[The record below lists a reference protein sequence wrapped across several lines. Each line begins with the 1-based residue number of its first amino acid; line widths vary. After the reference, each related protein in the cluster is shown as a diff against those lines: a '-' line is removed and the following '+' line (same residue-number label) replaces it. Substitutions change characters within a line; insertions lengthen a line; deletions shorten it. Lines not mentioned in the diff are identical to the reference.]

1 MLVDLRPCFR
11 MRGNGMFTEVRRCP
25 ALTGHTRLDILLADH
40 NLPPDRQPVA
50 HHHAKCQAASGM
62 RGTSGTQTRRD
73 ELGQT
78 CR

>member
-40 NLPPDRQPVA
+40 NLPPDRQSA
-50 HHHAKCQAASGM
+50 EQSSIYGLGLLISYWSCRESW
-62 RGTSGTQTRRD
+62 RRNS
-73 ELGQT
+73 
-78 CR
+78 